1 MDILNYQKILYIN
14 SIVRNKWFAHL
25 VVSRMAGC
33 GREKQNGVRPNGN
46 AGSTYNDASRSI
58 RSAASTIALWRKE
71 GGKRNEKDVGVV
83 VGLPV
88 RNCGVLIEI

>member
-33 GREKQNGVRPNGN
+33 GREKQGGPRQNGN
-46 AGSTYNDASRSI
+46 AGSTYNDASPI
-58 RSAASTIALWRKE
+58 RSAASTVALKE